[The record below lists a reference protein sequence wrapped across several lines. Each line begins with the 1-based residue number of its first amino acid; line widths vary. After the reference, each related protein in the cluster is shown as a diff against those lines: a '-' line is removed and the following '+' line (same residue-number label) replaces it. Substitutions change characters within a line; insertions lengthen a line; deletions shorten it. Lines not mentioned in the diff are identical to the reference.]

1 MKILWILDDVLPDY
15 CEEFGI
21 RKFDKMG
28 WVIGLL
34 NYIEKCSGY
43 EIAFCFPLRDSFRI
57 HNGNKNGHRYYGF
70 QMITDSVYS
79 TEQEDSLL
87 EIVRDYKP
95 DIVHIWGTEF
105 VHSLAMYRACSRYG
119 IADKVIV
126 NIQGLVYAYSKHYCE
141 GVAQDYLSETAEG
154 KITILSGQ
162 ISFQERGVFE
172 KELLT
177 QVKYVI
183 GRTDWDKACV
193 TQINPNIQYFHVG
206 EIMRDAF
213 YENMG
218 AWDVNKCIH
227 HNIFISQ
234 GSYPVKGLHYFLEAL
249 PIILEKYPDTTVTV
263 AGLSPLE
270 SKSYYGNYILHLLES
285 KGLIDKVLFLGK
297 QSADEMVYL
306 FKNANVFVSASTIEN
321 SPNSV
326 NEAMMIGTPVV
337 ASYVGGV
344 MDVITHGESG
354 YLYQTSAPYML
365 AFYVMKLF
373 ENDEI
378 CMKFSIQGVEAVKRI
393 VDKKINGE
401 ATLKLCDSVKWG
413 KI

>member
-1 MKILWILDDVLPDY
+1 MKILWIMDDVMPDY

-21 RKFDKMG
+21 RKFDKQG
-28 WVIGLL
+28 WIVGLL
-34 NYIEKCSGY
+34 NYIEKCSKHD
-43 EIAFCFPLRDSFRI
+43 IAFCFPLRDSFRI

-70 QMITDSVYS
+70 QMIMDGVYS
-79 TEQEDSLL
+79 TEQEDNLL
-87 EIVRDYKP
+87 EIVKDYKP

-105 VHSLAMYRACSRYG
+105 VHSLAMHRACNRYG
-119 IADKVIV
+119 IADKVII
-126 NIQGLVYAYSKHYCE
+126 NIQGLVYTCSKHYCE
-141 GVAQDYLSETAEG
+141 GLPQDYLL
-154 KITILSGQ
+154 KIEEDKTTILSGK
-162 ISFQERGVFE
+162 INFQERGVFE
-172 KELLT
+172 KELLA
-177 QVKYVI
+177 QARYVI

-193 TQINPNIQYFHVG
+193 TQINPKIQYFHIG

-213 YENMG
+213 YENIG
-218 AWDVNKCIH
+218 SWDVNKCMR

-249 PIILEKYPDTTVTV
+249 PIILAQYPDTTVTV
-263 AGLSPLE
+263 SGNSPLE
-270 SKSYYGNYILHLLES
+270 SKNYYGNYILHLLES
-285 KGLIDKVLFLGK
+285 KGLKDKVLFLGK
-297 QSADEMVYL
+297 QSVDEMLRL
-306 FKNANVFVSASTIEN
+306 FKNANVFVSASVIEN

-337 ASYVGGV
+337 SSYVGGV

-378 CMKFSIQGVEAVKRI
+378 CMKFSAQGVEAIKQV

-401 ATLKLCDSVKWG
+401 GTLKVYNSIKWG
-413 KI
+413 I